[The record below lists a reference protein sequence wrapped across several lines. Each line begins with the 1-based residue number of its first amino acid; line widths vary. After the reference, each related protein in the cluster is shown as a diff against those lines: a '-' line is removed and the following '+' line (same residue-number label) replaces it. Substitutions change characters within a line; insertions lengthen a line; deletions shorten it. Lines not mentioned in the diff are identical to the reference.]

1 MPVWTSNYPPL
12 WEDDVCNPLLTIR
25 WRDHSWSTAM
35 PVGGIL
41 GGVDDPEWCKR
52 LTEEREEAQREELR
66 TLYGNVVLLDDYRR

>member
-1 MPVWTSNYPPL
+1 
-12 WEDDVCNPLLTIR
+12 
-25 WRDHSWSTAM
+25 M